1 LKESAAHQETK
12 GSILVVDDDP
22 QMVGVVSYALQVAG
36 YDLVAAYNAYQALDQ
51 LKNSRID
58 LIVLDVMLPGL
69 DGFDLCSQLRKDST
83 VPVLF
88 LSARADQ
95 KDVIR
100 GLELGA
106 DDYMTK
112 PFSTREL
119 VLRVDNIFKRASHT
133 AKTMQVDGL
142 NIDFHAH
149 VVTLNHQALSLSPL
163 EYQLLAYLMRH
174 AGRSLS
180 IDELIQQVW
189 RIEPWEGGAEMVKT
203 EIYRLRQKLEVNPKE
218 PRFIK
223 TLRGTGYRFEK
234 NV

>member
-1 LKESAAHQETK
+1 MKESSVKPSK

-36 YDLVAAYNAYQALDQ
+36 YDLLSAYNAYQALDQ
-51 LKNSRID
+51 LKDHSVD

-83 VPVLF
+83 VPILF
-88 LSARADQ
+88 LSARSDQ
-95 KDVIR
+95 HDVIK

-106 DDYMTK
+106 DDYMAK

-119 VLRVDNIFKRASHT
+119 VLRVDNIFKRTSHT
-133 AKTMQVDGL
+133 TKTMQVDSL
-142 NIDFHAH
+142 KIDFQSH
-149 VVTLNHQALSLSPL
+149 VVSLADQTLSLSPL
-163 EYQLLAYLMRH
+163 EYQLLAYLMKH

-180 IDELIQQVW
+180 IDELIQNVW

-203 EIYRLRQKLEVNPKE
+203 EVYRLRQKIEVNSKE

-223 TLRGTGYRFEK
+223 TLRGTGYRFDK
-234 NV
+234 DV